1 MEKVVEN
8 LCFTKVIYEG
18 ADALSGRAMTETGL
32 DVPFVP
38 TPRPIVRR
46 MLSLADT
53 RPGERL
59 IDLGAGDGRIVI
71 AAAREFGANALGVEL
86 HPERFA
92 VIRNSAAS
100 LKPKPHAIRQDF
112 FHTDLSSAD
121 VVTMYLLPSVN
132 EALRKKLEREL
143 HSGARVVS
151 HDFSVPEWTPVRVE
165 IIQAPT
171 GLHTLYLY
179 KI

>member
-1 MEKVVEN
+1 MRSD
-8 LCFTKVIYEG
+8 TVIYENTICQVG
-18 ADALSGRAMTETGL
+18 SVMTETGL

-46 MLSLADT
+46 MLNLADT
-53 RPGERL
+53 KPGERL

-71 AAAREFGANALGVEL
+71 TAASEYGVKALGVEL
-86 HPERFA
+86 HPERYA
-92 VIRNSAAS
+92 IIRNSATS
-100 LKPKPHAIRQDF
+100 LKPNLHAIRQDF
-112 FHTDLSSAD
+112 FQTDLSNAD

-143 HSGARVVS
+143 HSGARVVT
-151 HDFSVPEWTPVRVE
+151 HDFSIPDWTPARME
-165 IIQAPT
+165 IIQGPL
-171 GLHTLYLY
+171 GLHALYLY

>member
-1 MEKVVEN
+1 MRPDI
-8 LCFTKVIYEG
+8 VIYENTICQVG
-18 ADALSGRAMTETGL
+18 SIMTETGL

-46 MLSLADT
+46 MLNLADT
-53 RPGERL
+53 KPGERL

-71 AAAREFGANALGVEL
+71 TAASEYGAKALGVEL
-86 HPERFA
+86 HPERYA
-92 VIRNSAAS
+92 IIRNSTTS
-100 LKPKPHAIRQDF
+100 LKPNLHAIRQNF
-112 FHTDLSSAD
+112 FQTDLSNAD

-143 HSGARVVS
+143 HSGARVVT
-151 HDFSVPEWTPVRVE
+151 HDFSIPDWTPARME
-165 IIQAPT
+165 IIQGPL
-171 GLHTLYLY
+171 GLHALYLY

>member
-1 MEKVVEN
+1 MRPDI
-8 LCFTKVIYEG
+8 VIYENTICQVG
-18 ADALSGRAMTETGL
+18 SIMTETGL

-46 MLSLADT
+46 MLNLADT
-53 RPGERL
+53 KPGERL

-71 AAAREFGANALGVEL
+71 TAASEYGAKALGVEL
-86 HPERFA
+86 HPERYA
-92 VIRNSAAS
+92 IIRNSATS
-100 LKPKPHAIRQDF
+100 LKPNLHVIRQNF
-112 FHTDLSSAD
+112 FQTDLSNAD

-143 HSGARVVS
+143 HSGARVVT
-151 HDFSVPEWTPVRVE
+151 HDFSIPEWTPARME
-165 IIQAPT
+165 IIQGPL
-171 GLHTLYLY
+171 GLHALYLY

>member
-1 MEKVVEN
+1 
-8 LCFTKVIYEG
+8 
-18 ADALSGRAMTETGL
+18 MTETGL

-38 TPRPIVRR
+38 TPGPLVRR

-53 RPGERL
+53 KPGDRL

-71 AAAREFGANALGVEL
+71 TAAREYGARALGVEL
-86 HPERFA
+86 HPERYA
-92 VIRNSAAS
+92 IIRNSAAS
-100 LKPKPHAIRQDF
+100 LKPNLHVIRQNF
-112 FHTDLSSAD
+112 FQTDLSNAD

-143 HSGARVVS
+143 HGGARVVT
-151 HDFSVPEWTPVRVE
+151 HDFSIPEWTPARVE
-165 IIQAPT
+165 IIQGPL
-171 GLHTLYLY
+171 GLHALYLY

>member
-1 MEKVVEN
+1 M
-8 LCFTKVIYEG
+8 TKVIYESANSVAG
-18 ADALSGRAMTETGL
+18 KAMTDTGL

-53 RPGERL
+53 KPGERM

-86 HPERFA
+86 HPERYA
-92 VIRNSAAS
+92 IIRNSAPS
-100 LKPKPHAIRQDF
+100 LKPNLQAVRQNF
-112 FHTDLSSAD
+112 FVTDLSNAD

-143 HSGARVVS
+143 HSGARVVY
-151 HDFSVPEWTPVRVE
+151 HDFSIPEWTPTRVE
-165 IIQAPT
+165 IIHGPT

>member
-1 MEKVVEN
+1 
-8 LCFTKVIYEG
+8 
-18 ADALSGRAMTETGL
+18 MTETGL

-38 TPRPIVRR
+38 TPRPLVRR

-53 RPGERL
+53 KPGERL

-71 AAAREFGANALGVEL
+71 AAAKEFGARALGVEL
-86 HPERFA
+86 HPERYA
-92 VIRNSAAS
+92 IIRNSAAS
-100 LKPKPHAIRQDF
+100 LKPGLEALRQNF
-112 FHTDLSSAD
+112 FKTDLSNAD
-121 VVTMYLLPSVN
+121 IVTMYLLPSVN

-151 HDFSVPEWTPVRVE
+151 HDFSIPEWTPVRVE
-165 IIQAPT
+165 IIQGPL
-171 GLHTLYLY
+171 GFHTLYLY

>member
-1 MEKVVEN
+1 
-8 LCFTKVIYEG
+8 
-18 ADALSGRAMTETGL
+18 MTETGL

-53 RPGERL
+53 KPGERL

-92 VIRNSAAS
+92 IIRNSAAS
-100 LKPKPHAIRQDF
+100 LKPNLQAIRQNLF
-112 FHTDLSSAD
+112 LTDLSNAD

-151 HDFSVPEWTPVRVE
+151 HDFSIPDWTPARVE
-165 IIQAPT
+165 LIQTPT
-171 GLHTLYLY
+171 GLHALYLY

>member
-1 MEKVVEN
+1 MSPQ
-8 LCFTKVIYEG
+8 II
-18 ADALSGRAMTETGL
+18 RAEETMTETGL

-38 TPRPIVRR
+38 TPRPLVRR

-53 RPGERL
+53 KPGERL

-71 AAAREFGANALGVEL
+71 AAAKEFGARALGVEL
-86 HPERFA
+86 HPERYA
-92 VIRNSAAS
+92 IIRNSAAS
-100 LKPKPHAIRQDF
+100 LKPSVEALRQNF
-112 FHTDLSSAD
+112 FKTDLSNAD
-121 VVTMYLLPSVN
+121 IVTMYLLPSVN

-151 HDFSVPEWTPVRVE
+151 HDFSIPDWTPVRVE
-165 IIQAPT
+165 IIQGPV

>member
-1 MEKVVEN
+1 MRPD
-8 LCFTKVIYEG
+8 TVIYENITSQ
-18 ADALSGRAMTETGL
+18 AERIMIETGL

-46 MLSLADT
+46 MLDLADT
-53 RPGERL
+53 KPGDRL

-71 AAAREFGANALGVEL
+71 TAASEYGARALGVEL
-86 HPERFA
+86 HPERYSI
-92 VIRNSAAS
+92 IRNRATS
-100 LKPKPHAIRQDF
+100 LKPNLHAIRENF
-112 FHTDLSSAD
+112 FQTDLSNAD

-143 HSGARVVS
+143 HGGARVVT
-151 HDFSVPEWTPVRVE
+151 HDFSIPEWTPARME
-165 IIQAPT
+165 IIQGPL
-171 GLHTLYLY
+171 GLHALYLY

>member
-1 MEKVVEN
+1 
-8 LCFTKVIYEG
+8 
-18 ADALSGRAMTETGL
+18 MTDTGL

-38 TPRPIVRR
+38 TPKPIVRR
-46 MLSLADT
+46 MLGLAEVK
-53 RPGERL
+53 PGERL

-71 AAAREFGANALGVEL
+71 AAAREFGADALGVEL

-92 VIRNSAAS
+92 IIRNSAAS
-100 LKPKPHAIRQDF
+100 LRPNLKAVRQNF
-112 FHTDLSSAD
+112 FAADLSNAD
-121 VVTMYLLPSVN
+121 IVTMYLLPSVN

-151 HDFSVPEWTPVRVE
+151 HDFSIPEWTPARVE
-165 IIQAPT
+165 IIQGPL

-179 KI
+179 KV

>member
-1 MEKVVEN
+1 
-8 LCFTKVIYEG
+8 
-18 ADALSGRAMTETGL
+18 MTETGL

-38 TPRPIVRR
+38 TPKPIVRR
-46 MLSLADT
+46 MLGLAEV

-71 AAAREFGANALGVEL
+71 AAAKEFGATALGVEL

-92 VIRNSAAS
+92 IIRNSLAS
-100 LKPKPHAIRQDF
+100 LKPSLQAVRQNF
-112 FHTDLSSAD
+112 FTTDLSNAD
-121 VVTMYLLPSVN
+121 IVTMYLLPSVN

-151 HDFSVPEWTPVRVE
+151 HDFSIPEWTPSRVE
-165 IIQAPT
+165 IIQAPF

-179 KI
+179 RV

>member
-1 MEKVVEN
+1 
-8 LCFTKVIYEG
+8 
-18 ADALSGRAMTETGL
+18 L

-46 MLSLADT
+46 MLEVAGT

-71 AAAREFGANALGVEL
+71 AAAKEFGARALGVEL
-86 HPERFA
+86 HPDRFSL
-92 VIRNSAAS
+92 IRNSALS
-100 LKPKPHAIRQDF
+100 LKPNLEAIRQNF
-112 FHTDLSSAD
+112 FQTDLSNAD
-121 VVTMYLLPSVN
+121 IVTMYLLPSVN

-151 HDFSVPEWTPVRVE
+151 HDFSIPEWTPSRVE
-165 IIQAPT
+165 ILQGPI
-171 GLHTLYLY
+171 GHHVIYLY